1 MIHAYDEV
9 YLERAQRI
17 LGVAFDFAVNGLKI
31 ELKDFYWM
39 FLASGYAK
47 RMEYGDYRV
56 IAGSSGAELVYNVT
70 EASGLDIPTGKY
82 SGTLDRSPEYWAGWA
97 LAFYQWYSSLSFM
110 DILTA
115 VPLSGIISMYPVY
128 HEMDVTQFA
137 DHMDALM
144 KESSPSTRLRAMR
157 SNCGLSQSELA
168 ADSGVA
174 LRQIQ
179 LFEQR
184 QRDINNAAAITLLM
198 LSRSLHCRMED
209 LMEYVH
215 I

>member
-70 EASGLDIPTGKY
+70 EASGIDIPIGRY
-82 SGTLDRSPEYWAGWA
+82 SGTIDRSPEYWAGWA
-97 LAFYQWYSSLSFM
+97 LAYFQWYSTIKYAEIIGAMTIEEIVSLYN
-110 DILTA
+110 
-115 VPLSGIISMYPVY
+115 PY
-128 HEMDVTQFA
+128 HEMDIKQFC
-137 DHMDALM
+137 DKMMEKL
-144 KESSPSTRLRAMR
+144 SPSNEAKLKKYRTQA
-157 SNCGLSQSELA
+157 GLSQSELA
-168 ADSGVA
+168 RASEVP
-174 LRQIQ
+174 LRTLQQ
-179 LFEQR
+179 YEQ
-184 QRDINNAAAITLLM
+184 QQKDINKARGEYLIKLARVLN
-198 LSRSLHCRMED
+198 CEPGD
-209 LMEYVH
+209 L
-215 I
+215 IRK

>member
-97 LAFYQWYSSLSFM
+97 LAYFQWYSAIKYAEIIGAMTIEEIVSLYN
-110 DILTA
+110 
-115 VPLSGIISMYPVY
+115 PY
-128 HEMDVTQFA
+128 HEMDIKQFC
-137 DHMDALM
+137 DKMMEKL
-144 KESSPSTRLRAMR
+144 SPSNEAKLKRYRTQA
-157 SNCGLSQSELA
+157 GLSQSELA
-168 ADSGVA
+168 RASEVP
-174 LRQIQ
+174 LRTLQQ
-179 LFEQR
+179 YEQ
-184 QRDINNAAAITLLM
+184 QQKDINKARGEYLVKLARVLK
-198 LSRSLHCRMED
+198 CEPGD
-209 LMEYVH
+209 L
-215 I
+215 IRK

>member
-97 LAFYQWYSSLSFM
+97 LAYFQWYSAIKYAEIIGAMTMEEIVSLYN
-110 DILTA
+110 
-115 VPLSGIISMYPVY
+115 PY
-128 HEMDVTQFA
+128 HEMDIKQFC
-137 DHMDALM
+137 DKMMEKLSLS
-144 KESSPSTRLRAMR
+144 KEVKLKKYRTRA
-157 SNCGLSQSELA
+157 GLSQSELA
-168 ADSGVA
+168 RATEVP
-174 LRQIQ
+174 LRTLQQ
-179 LFEQR
+179 YEQ
-184 QRDINNAAAITLLM
+184 QQKDINKARGEYLVKLARVLK
-198 LSRSLHCRMED
+198 CEPGD
-209 LMEYVH
+209 L
-215 I
+215 IRK

>member
-97 LAFYQWYSSLSFM
+97 LAYFQWYSAIKYAEIIGAMTMEEIVSLYN
-110 DILTA
+110 
-115 VPLSGIISMYPVY
+115 PY
-128 HEMDVTQFA
+128 HEMDIKQFC
-137 DHMDALM
+137 DKMMEKLSLSNEV
-144 KESSPSTRLRAMR
+144 KLKKYRTRA
-157 SNCGLSQSELA
+157 GLSQSELA
-168 ADSGVA
+168 RATEVP
-174 LRQIQ
+174 LRTLQQ
-179 LFEQR
+179 YEQ
-184 QRDINNAAAITLLM
+184 QQKDINKARGEYLIKLARVLN
-198 LSRSLHCRMED
+198 CEPGD
-209 LMEYVH
+209 LMRK
-215 I
+215 

>member
-97 LAFYQWYSSLSFM
+97 LAYFQWYSAIKYAEIIGAMTIEEIVSLYN
-110 DILTA
+110 
-115 VPLSGIISMYPVY
+115 PY
-128 HEMDVTQFA
+128 HEMDIKQFC
-137 DHMDALM
+137 DKMMEKL
-144 KESSPSTRLRAMR
+144 SPSNEAKLKKYRTRA
-157 SNCGLSQSELA
+157 GLSQSELA
-168 ADSGVA
+168 RATEVP
-174 LRQIQ
+174 LRTLQQ
-179 LFEQR
+179 YEQ
-184 QRDINNAAAITLLM
+184 QQKDINKARGEYLIKLARVLN
-198 LSRSLHCRMED
+198 CEPGD
-209 LMEYVH
+209 L
-215 I
+215 IRK

>member
-97 LAFYQWYSSLSFM
+97 LAYFQWYSAIKYAEIIGAMTMEEIVSLYN
-110 DILTA
+110 
-115 VPLSGIISMYPVY
+115 PY
-128 HEMDVTQFA
+128 HEMDIKQFC
-137 DHMDALM
+137 DKMMEKLSLSNEV
-144 KESSPSTRLRAMR
+144 KLKKYRTRA
-157 SNCGLSQSELA
+157 GLSQSELA
-168 ADSGVA
+168 RATEVP
-174 LRQIQ
+174 LRTLQQ
-179 LFEQR
+179 YEQ
-184 QRDINNAAAITLLM
+184 QQKDINKARGEYLIKLARVLN
-198 LSRSLHCRMED
+198 CEPGD
-209 LMEYVH
+209 L
-215 I
+215 IRK

>member
-70 EASGLDIPTGKY
+70 EASGIEIPIGRYK
-82 SGTLDRSPEYWAGWA
+82 GTIDRSPEYWVGWA
-97 LAFYQWYSSLSFM
+97 LAYFQWYSAIKYAEIIGAMTIEEIVSLYN
-110 DILTA
+110 
-115 VPLSGIISMYPVY
+115 PY
-128 HEMDVTQFA
+128 HEMDIKQFC
-137 DHMDALM
+137 DKMMEKLSLSNEV
-144 KESSPSTRLRAMR
+144 KLKKYRTRA
-157 SNCGLSQSELA
+157 G
-168 ADSGVA
+168 
-174 LRQIQ
+174 
-179 LFEQR
+179 
-184 QRDINNAAAITLLM
+184 
-198 LSRSLHCRMED
+198 
-209 LMEYVH
+209 
-215 I
+215 

>member
-70 EASGLDIPTGKY
+70 EASGVEIPIGRY
-82 SGTLDRSPEYWAGWA
+82 SGTIDRSPEYWAGWA
-97 LAFYQWYSSLSFM
+97 LAYFQWYSAIKYAEIIGAMTMEEIVSLYN
-110 DILTA
+110 
-115 VPLSGIISMYPVY
+115 PY
-128 HEMDVTQFA
+128 HEMDIKQFC
-137 DHMDALM
+137 DKMMEKL
-144 KESSPSTRLRAMR
+144 SPSNEAKLKKYRTQA
-157 SNCGLSQSELA
+157 GLSQSELA
-168 ADSGVA
+168 RATEVP
-174 LRQIQ
+174 LRTLQQ
-179 LFEQR
+179 YEQ
-184 QRDINNAAAITLLM
+184 QQKDINKARGEYLVKLARVLK
-198 LSRSLHCRMED
+198 CEPGD
-209 LMEYVH
+209 L
-215 I
+215 IRK

>member
-70 EASGLDIPTGKY
+70 EASGVEIPIGRY
-82 SGTLDRSPEYWAGWA
+82 SGTIDRSPEYWAGWA
-97 LAFYQWYSSLSFM
+97 LAYFQWYSAIKYAEIIGAMTIEEIVSLYN
-110 DILTA
+110 
-115 VPLSGIISMYPVY
+115 PY
-128 HEMDVTQFA
+128 HEMDIKQFCDKMMEKLSSSNEAKLKKYRTQA
-137 DHMDALM
+137 
-144 KESSPSTRLRAMR
+144 
-157 SNCGLSQSELA
+157 GLSQSELA
-168 ADSGVA
+168 RATEVP
-174 LRQIQ
+174 LRTLQQ
-179 LFEQR
+179 YEQ
-184 QRDINNAAAITLLM
+184 QQKDINKARGEYLVKLARVLK
-198 LSRSLHCRMED
+198 CEPGD
-209 LMEYVH
+209 L
-215 I
+215 IRK

>member
-1 MIHAYDEV
+1 MMHAYDEV

-97 LAFYQWYSSLSFM
+97 LAYFQWYSAIKYAEIIGAMTMEEIVSLYN
-110 DILTA
+110 
-115 VPLSGIISMYPVY
+115 PY
-128 HEMDVTQFA
+128 HEMDIKQFC
-137 DHMDALM
+137 DKMMEKLSLSNEV
-144 KESSPSTRLRAMR
+144 KLKKYRTRA
-157 SNCGLSQSELA
+157 GLSQSELA
-168 ADSGVA
+168 RATEVP
-174 LRQIQ
+174 LRTLQQ
-179 LFEQR
+179 YEQ
-184 QRDINNAAAITLLM
+184 QQKDINKARGEYLIKLARVLN
-198 LSRSLHCRMED
+198 CEPGD
-209 LMEYVH
+209 L
-215 I
+215 IRK

>member
-70 EASGLDIPTGKY
+70 EASGIEITIGRYKE
-82 SGTLDRSPEYWAGWA
+82 TIDRSPEYWAGWA
-97 LAFYQWYSSLSFM
+97 LAYFQWYSAIKYAEIIGAMTIEEIVSLYN
-110 DILTA
+110 
-115 VPLSGIISMYPVY
+115 PY
-128 HEMDVTQFA
+128 HEMDIKQFC
-137 DHMDALM
+137 DKMMEKL
-144 KESSPSTRLRAMR
+144 SPSNEAKIKKYRTQA
-157 SNCGLSQSELA
+157 GLSQSELA
-168 ADSGVA
+168 RATEVP
-174 LRQIQ
+174 LRTLQQ
-179 LFEQR
+179 YEQ
-184 QRDINNAAAITLLM
+184 QQKDINKARGEYLVKLARVLKCEPGDLL
-198 LSRSLHCRMED
+198 RK
-209 LMEYVH
+209 
-215 I
+215 

>member
-97 LAFYQWYSSLSFM
+97 LAYFQWYSAIKYAEIIGAMTMEEIVSLYN
-110 DILTA
+110 
-115 VPLSGIISMYPVY
+115 PY
-128 HEMDVTQFA
+128 HEMDIKQFC
-137 DHMDALM
+137 DKMMEKL
-144 KESSPSTRLRAMR
+144 SPSNEAKLKKYRTQA
-157 SNCGLSQSELA
+157 GLSQSELA
-168 ADSGVA
+168 RASEVP
-174 LRQIQ
+174 LRTLQQ
-179 LFEQR
+179 YEQ
-184 QRDINNAAAITLLM
+184 QQKDINKA
-198 LSRSLHCRMED
+198 RG
-209 LMEYVH
+209 EYLVKLARVLKCEPGD
-215 I
+215 IIRK